1 VSTAR
6 EEILDRIRAAVG
18 PGRPGR
24 AGGVPPDRG
33 IHPPIPARAQ
43 VDAAYAAL
51 PRGYRRAHH
60 DAAGTDIVALFAERA
75 ADYRAV
81 VERVTEADLP
91 AAIARV
97 LADVPRFL
105 VPDGLPAQWLAGVP
119 ADGTAEDGAG
129 DESGRPP
136 AGRIVRDDPPL
147 SARELDTVAGVITGC
162 AAAIAETGTIILD
175 HGPGQGRRALTLVPD
190 FHLVVVQAA
199 QVAADLPDAIAGLDP
214 ARPHTLI
221 SGPSATSDIEL
232 IRVEGVHGPRNLHIL
247 IAGLPDAADGFPSQ
261 AISANE
267 PGVGADGPEQ
277 QPGDRDQGQHARHVQ
292 PPRERLVRVAAVL
305 ERIDRLPQGVKHD
318 RSGRH
323 RPQRLNRDR
332 GHRCPAS
339 AAPQQDRGEDDGQAE
354 QGEDQREGDERPDD
368 RAGPSAREAV
378 PSDRAERPRQE
389 QQAQALQAQE
399 HAHVDEE
406 CRSQYVSHLVIV
418 AQVRPQGAAV
428 AALASCRSIMARS

>member
-1 VSTAR
+1 MSTAR
-6 EEILDRIRAAVG
+6 EEILDRIRAAIS
-18 PGRPGR
+18 PDTPGR
-24 AGGVPPDRG
+24 AGTP
-33 IHPPIPARAQ
+33 AQ

-51 PRGYRRAHH
+51 PRDYRRAHH
-60 DAAGTDIVALFAERA
+60 DAADSDIVALFAERA

-81 VERVTEADLP
+81 VERVPEADLP

-105 VPDGLPAQWLAGVP
+105 VPDGLPPQWLAGLP
-119 ADGTAEDGAG
+119 APD
-129 DESGRPP
+129 
-136 AGRIVRDDPPL
+136 RIVRDDPPL
-147 SARELDTVAGVITGC
+147 SARELDQVAGVITGC

-190 FHLVVVQAA
+190 FHLVVVRAD
-199 QVAADLPDAIAGLDP
+199 QVAADLPDAIARLDP

-247 IAGLPDAADGFPSQ
+247 IAGLPDAVGGFPIQ

-277 QPGDRDQGQHARHVQ
+277 QPDGRDQEQRAPREQ
-292 PPRERLVRVAAVL
+292 PPRKRLVRVAAVL
-305 ERIDRLPQGVKHD
+305 ERIDRLPHGVKHD
-318 RSGRH
+318 RSDRH

-332 GHRCPAS
+332 GHGRPGSAS
-339 AAPQQDRGEDDGQAE
+339 PQQDRSEDDGQAE
-354 QGEDQREGDERPDD
+354 EGEDQREGDERPDD
-368 RAGPSAREAV
+368 RSGPSAREAV
-378 PSDRAERPRQE
+378 PSVRDDRPRHE

-406 CRSQYVSHLVIV
+406 CRSQHGQHHVIV
-418 AQVRPQGAAV
+418 AQARHNGAAV
-428 AALASCRSIMARS
+428 AVLASCRSIMARS